1 MKKRRFSFQKMNMK
15 HWIGLM
21 VCLLAVMPS
30 VGQDNVIDEVVWVVG
45 DEAILKSEVEQ
56 ERRNAQYEGRRFDGD
71 PYCVI
76 PEELALQKLFLNQ
89 AEIDSIEAGESD
101 IIAYTEQMVNN
112 YIERA
117 GSREKLEEYRGMS
130 MTQIRE
136 EAREYVRRE
145 LTMQMVQRELMKD
158 VKVTPAEVRRYY
170 KNLSE
175 DSIPYI
181 PTQVE
186 VQLITIEPEIPEAE
200 IDRVKARLREFT
212 DRVNSGE
219 TSFST
224 LARLYS
230 EDPGSASRGG
240 ETGFTGKGRWVPEFA
255 NVAFNLNTPNKI
267 SKIVET
273 EYGFHIIQLIEKRG
287 DRVNVRHILLKPQV
301 AEDDLIASLA
311 RLDSIADDIRAG
323 KFTFEDGATRISSD
337 KDTRMNH
344 GLLPNANTGTSKFE
358 MQELPQEI
366 ARAVNTM
373 NVNEISKPFIMI
385 NSKGKEVCAI
395 VKLKSRVKGH
405 KATLTEDF
413 QALKGVVLQR
423 KQAEKLEKWII
434 EKQKNT
440 YVRINEKWRNCDF
453 KYPGWI
459 H

>member
-1 MKKRRFSFQKMNMK
+1 MKK
-15 HWIGLM
+15 WIGLM
-21 VCLLAVMPS
+21 LAVLTVMQLTA
-30 VGQDNVIDEVVWVVG
+30 QDNVIDEVVWVVG

-56 ERRNAQYEGRRFDGD
+56 ERIRAQYEGRKFDGD

-89 AEIDSIEAGESD
+89 AAIDSIEASESD
-101 IIAYTEQMVNN
+101 VLSQVEYEINRRVSQIGS
-112 YIERA
+112 IE
-117 GSREKLEEYRGMS
+117 KMEEYYNKSS
-130 MTQIRE
+130 MDIRE
-136 EAREYVRRE
+136 ELRESARRM
-145 LTMQMVQRELMKD
+145 LTMQMMQRELMKD
-158 VKVTPAEVRRYY
+158 IKVTPAEVRRYF
-170 KNLSE
+170 KNLSS

-186 VQLITIEPEIPEAE
+186 VQLITIEPKIPEEE

-212 DRVNSGE
+212 DRINSGE

-230 EDPGSASRGG
+230 KDPDSAPRGG
-240 ETGFTGKGRWVPEFA
+240 ETGFRGKGFWVPEFA
-255 NVAFNLNTPNKI
+255 NMAFNLNDPKKV

-273 EYGFHIIQLIEKRG
+273 EFGYHIMQLVEKRG

-301 AEDDLIASLA
+301 AEQDLMDALS
-311 RLDSIADDIRAG
+311 RLDSIADDIRNN
-323 KFTFEDGATRISSD
+323 KFTFEDGATHISSD
-337 KDTRMNH
+337 KETRMNK
-344 GLLPNANTGTSKFE
+344 GLLPNPNTGTSKFE

-373 NVNEISKPFIMI
+373 NVSEISKPFIMI

-405 KATLTEDF
+405 KATLAEDF
-413 QALKGVVLQR
+413 QALKDVVL
-423 KQAEKLEKWII
+423 EKKRSEKIEKWIK
-434 EKQKNT
+434 EKQKST

-459 H
+459 TGKAE

>member
-1 MKKRRFSFQKMNMK
+1 MKK
-15 HWIGLM
+15 WIGLM
-21 VCLLAVMPS
+21 LAVLTVMQLTA
-30 VGQDNVIDEVVWVVG
+30 QDNVIDEVVWVVG

-56 ERRNAQYEGRRFDGD
+56 ERIRAQYEGRKFDGD

-89 AEIDSIEAGESD
+89 AAIDSIEASESD
-101 IIAYTEQMVNN
+101 VLSQVEYEINRQVAQIGS
-112 YIERA
+112 IE
-117 GSREKLEEYRGMS
+117 KMEEYYNKSS
-130 MTQIRE
+130 MDIRE
-136 EAREYVRRE
+136 ELRESARRV
-145 LTMQMVQRELMKD
+145 LTMQMMQRELMKD
-158 VKVTPAEVRRYY
+158 IKVTPAEVRRYF
-170 KNLSE
+170 KNLSS

-186 VQLITIEPEIPEAE
+186 VQLITIEPKIPEEE

-212 DRVNSGE
+212 DRINSGE

-230 EDPGSASRGG
+230 KDPDSAPRGG
-240 ETGFTGKGRWVPEFA
+240 ETGFRGKGFWVPEFA
-255 NVAFNLNTPNKI
+255 NMAFNLNDPKKV

-273 EYGFHIIQLIEKRG
+273 EFGYHIMQLVEKRG

-301 AEDDLIASLA
+301 AEQDLMDALS
-311 RLDSIADDIRAG
+311 RLDSIADDIRNN
-323 KFTFEDGATRISSD
+323 KFTFEDGATHISSD
-337 KDTRMNH
+337 KETRMNK
-344 GLLPNANTGTSKFE
+344 GLLPNPNTGTSKFE

-373 NVNEISKPFIMI
+373 NVSEISKPFIMI

-405 KATLTEDF
+405 KATLAEDF
-413 QALKGVVLQR
+413 QALKDVVLEKKR
-423 KQAEKLEKWII
+423 AEKIEKWIK
-434 EKQKNT
+434 EKQKST

-459 H
+459 TGKAE

>member
-1 MKKRRFSFQKMNMK
+1 MRQF
-15 HWIGLM
+15 IGL
-21 VCLLAVMPS
+21 VACLLAAMPI

-89 AEIDSIEAGESD
+89 AEIDSIEASESD
-101 IIAYTEQMVNN
+101 VIAYTEQMVNAN
-112 YIERA
+112 IERA
-117 GSREKLEEYRGMS
+117 GSREKLEEYYGKP
-130 MTQIRE
+130 MTLIRE
-136 EAREYVRRE
+136 EARESVRRM
-145 LTMQMVQRELMKD
+145 LTMQMMQRELMKD
-158 VKVTPAEVRRYY
+158 VKVTPADVRRYF

-186 VQLITIEPEIPEAE
+186 VQLITIEPEIPEEE

-219 TSFST
+219 MSFST

-230 EDPGSASRGG
+230 KDPSSAPRGG
-240 ETGFTGKGRWVPEFA
+240 ETGFRGKGFWVPEFA
-255 NVAFNLNTPNKI
+255 NVAFNLSTPGKI

-273 EYGFHIIQLIEKRG
+273 EFGYHIIQLIEKRG
-287 DRVNVRHILLKPQV
+287 DRVNVRHILLQPEV
-301 AEDDLIASLA
+301 AEDDLMASLS
-311 RLDSIADDIRAG
+311 RLDTIADDIRTG
-323 KFTFEDGATRISSD
+323 KFTFEEGVVRISSD
-337 KDTRMNH
+337 KDTRMNY
-344 GLLPNANTGTSKFE
+344 GLLPNTNTGTSKFE

-366 ARAVNTM
+366 ARAVNLM

-385 NSKGKEVCAI
+385 NNKGKEVCAI

-405 KATLTEDF
+405 KATLAEDF
-413 QALKGVVLQR
+413 QALKAVVLEK
-423 KQAEKLEKWII
+423 KQAEKLDQWIV
-434 EKQKNT
+434 EKQKST

>member
-1 MKKRRFSFQKMNMK
+1 MRQF
-15 HWIGLM
+15 IGL
-21 VCLLAVMPS
+21 VACLLAAMPI

-89 AEIDSIEAGESD
+89 AEIDSIEASESD
-101 IIAYTEQMVNN
+101 VIAYTEQMVNDN
-112 YIERA
+112 IERA
-117 GSREKLEEYRGMS
+117 GSREKLEEYYGKP
-130 MTQIRE
+130 MTLIRE
-136 EAREYVRRE
+136 EARESVRRM
-145 LTMQMVQRELMKD
+145 LTMQMMQRELMKD
-158 VKVTPAEVRRYY
+158 VKVTPADVRRYF

-186 VQLITIEPEIPEAE
+186 VQLITIEPEIPEEE

-212 DRVNSGE
+212 DRANSGE
-219 TSFST
+219 MSFST

-230 EDPGSASRGG
+230 KDPSSAPRGG
-240 ETGFTGKGRWVPEFA
+240 ETGFRGKGFWVPEFA
-255 NVAFNLNTPNKI
+255 NVAFNLSTPGKI

-273 EYGFHIIQLIEKRG
+273 EFGYHIIQLIEKRG
-287 DRVNVRHILLKPQV
+287 DRVNVRHILLQPEV
-301 AEDDLIASLA
+301 AEDDLMASLS
-311 RLDSIADDIRAG
+311 RLDTIADDLRTG
-323 KFTFEDGATRISSD
+323 KFTFEEGVVRISSD
-337 KDTRMNH
+337 KDTRMNY
-344 GLLPNANTGTSKFE
+344 GLLPNTNTGTSKFE

-366 ARAVNTM
+366 ARAVNLM

-385 NSKGKEVCAI
+385 NNKGKEVCAI

-405 KATLTEDF
+405 KATLAEDF
-413 QALKGVVLQR
+413 QALKAVVLEK
-423 KQAEKLEKWII
+423 KQAEKLDQWIV
-434 EKQKNT
+434 EKQKST